1 MLPTMPSRGHFG
13 WNGNDD
19 MDAEFQRERMTPT
32 AGSCELLRQQHRRD
46 MLSRVPAFL
55 ARAAWPAERIG
66 AEREQ
71 RLRRLLAHAKRHS
84 PWHARRLT
92 SIDPETVTEAD
103 LRRLPTMT
111 KFDLMANFD
120 EIITDNRVPLAVAEA
135 HLLGLEHGSRNPYL
149 LDAIHV
155 VASSGSSGPRA
166 LFAYDWNGWTVAG
179 LSVARFAALVGRE
192 VQAGDDR
199 VTNVS
204 VGAEFASHFSVAI
217 MQSFFP
223 GTAMVSA
230 TLPMQRIIERLNR
243 LQPTSIGS
251 YPSVLQQ
258 LCGAAESGQLQVRPA
273 AFASSGECL
282 SSELRSALERIFSA
296 KVFDGWACSESAML
310 AQSCARG
317 PDLHLNDDI
326 AIVEP
331 VDERAEPVAAG
342 TESATV
348 LITNLFNTLLPL
360 IRYEI
365 TDRVTIL
372 DRPRPCVCGSQFR
385 TIASVGGRSSDA
397 FTYDGGVD
405 VYTWVWEAILERNPT
420 VIDYRVLQTPR
431 GVHVLVTS
439 TPGFDRK
446 DVAAE
451 IDKALVSH
459 GLRDPEVVIEM
470 CAGISRGATGKQV
483 RSVPLRQS
491 GPRLSPNPAKL

>member
-1 MLPTMPSRGHFG
+1 MLPTIGSRDDLG
-13 WNGNDD
+13 WNSSND
-19 MDAEFQRERMTPT
+19 MDAEHQPERMTP
-32 AGSCELLRQQHRRD
+32 AADSCELLRQQHRRD

-55 ARAAWPAERIG
+55 ARAAWPAERIA

-71 RLRRLLAHAKRHS
+71 RLRRLLVHAKRHS
-84 PWHARRLT
+84 PWHARRLA
-92 SIDPETVTEAD
+92 SMDPETATAAD
-103 LRRLPTMT
+103 LVRLPPMT
-111 KFDLMANFD
+111 KSDLMANFD
-120 EIITDNRVPLAVAEA
+120 EIITDRRVTPAVTEA
-135 HLLGLEHGSRNPYL
+135 HLLGLEHGSSNPYL
-149 LDAIHV
+149 LDEIHV
-155 VASSGSSGPRA
+155 VASSGTSGPRT

-192 VQAGDDR
+192 VQVADDR
-199 VTNVS
+199 VQNVS
-204 VGAEFASHFSVAI
+204 IGAEFASHFSVAI
-217 MQSFFP
+217 LQSFFP

-230 TLPMQRIIERLNR
+230 TLPMQRIIECLNR

-258 LCGAAESGQLQVRPA
+258 LSLAAESGQLQVKPA

-282 SSELRSALERIFSA
+282 SSELRSALERVFSA

-326 AIVEP
+326 VIAEP
-331 VDERAEPVAAG
+331 VNDRAEPVATG

-372 DRPRPCVCGSQFR
+372 DRHRPCVCGSQFR
-385 TIASVGGRSSDA
+385 TIASVGGRSSDT
-397 FTYDGGVD
+397 FRYQGGVD

-420 VIDYRVLQTPR
+420 VIDYRVLQTLR
-431 GVHVLVTS
+431 GVHVLVISTS
-439 TPGFDRK
+439 GFDHK
-446 DVAAE
+446 NVAAE

-459 GLRDPEVVIEM
+459 GLRDPEVIIEL

-491 GPRLSPNPAKL
+491 GSI